1 MGSCAKEEKIF
12 PVDRS
17 HPPCAPCHNWQ
28 CHNQGKCQYWKN
40 VMIGEKIKTL
50 MIYFFVVFDIQII
63 IRVLKL
69 PKIFIKK
76 LTIVRM

>member
-1 MGSCAKEEKIF
+1 
-12 PVDRS
+12 
-17 HPPCAPCHNWQ
+17 
-28 CHNQGKCQYWKN
+28 
-40 VMIGEKIKTL
+40 MIGEKIKTL

>member
-1 MGSCAKEEKIF
+1 
-12 PVDRS
+12 
-17 HPPCAPCHNWQ
+17 
-28 CHNQGKCQYWKN
+28 
-40 VMIGEKIKTL
+40 MIGEKIKTL

-69 PKIFIKK
+69 PKTFIEK